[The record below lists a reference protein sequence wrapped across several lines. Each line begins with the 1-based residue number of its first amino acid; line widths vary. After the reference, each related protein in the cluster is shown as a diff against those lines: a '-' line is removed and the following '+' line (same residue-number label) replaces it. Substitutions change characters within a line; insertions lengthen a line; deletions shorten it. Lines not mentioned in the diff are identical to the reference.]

1 MLEIIIGLVV
11 LVIVF
16 LATGV
21 RIVQTSQSVVVE
33 RLGSY
38 NRTLGAGI
46 NLIIPFIDK
55 PRPINRQYFAVDSTG
70 EALRLNRTE
79 SKIDLRET
87 VMDVPPRAMITQDN
101 VTVSV
106 NTAVYY
112 QIIDPQSAVYQVENL
127 VMAIEVLTN
136 TTLRALVGK
145 MELDKLFESREDINT
160 ELQQTLDEAGNKWGV
175 KITRVEVQDIAIPR
189 EVEDAMRKQM
199 VAERT
204 RRAMIAEADGR
215 RQSEILEAQG
225 ERQAAIERAEGEKQA
240 AILRAQGEQNAI
252 NTIMDSGGGKL
263 EPKDV
268 VGYLLGLNYLKTL
281 PDIAK
286 EGDRIFLPV
295 EAAAPMAGLGAL
307 AELAKGMN
315 LKTGGSAGA

>member
-1 MLEIIIGLVV
+1 MLEIVIVLVV
-11 LVIVF
+11 VVVVF

-21 RIVQTSQSVVVE
+21 RIVQTSTAVVVE

-55 PRPINRQYFAVDSTG
+55 PRAISRQYFAADHTG
-70 EALRLNRTE
+70 HAVRVNRTE
-79 SKIDLRET
+79 AKIDLRET

-112 QIIDPQSAVYQVENL
+112 QIIDPMSAVYQVENL

-136 TTLRALVGK
+136 TTLRSLVGK
-145 MELDKLFESREDINT
+145 MELDRLFESREDING

-225 ERQAAIERAEGEKQA
+225 ERQAAI
-240 AILRAQGEQNAI
+240 LRAQGEQNAI
-252 NTIMDSGGGKL
+252 NTIMASGAGQL
-263 EPKDV
+263 HPKDV

-295 EAAAPMAGLGAL
+295 EASAPRAGLGAL
-307 AELAKGMN
+307 AELAQT
-315 LKTGGSAGA
+315 LKARAAG

>member
-1 MLEIIIGLVV
+1 MEIIVV
-11 LVIVF
+11 LVLLVLVF
-16 LATGV
+16 LSTGV
-21 RIVQTSQSVVVE
+21 RIVQTSQAVVIE
-33 RLGSY
+33 RLGSFH
-38 NRTLGAGI
+38 RTLGAGI
-46 NLIIPFIDK
+46 NLIIPFVDK
-55 PRPINRQYFAVDSTG
+55 PRPMNRQYFVVGPDGQAMRV
-70 EALRLNRTE
+70 ARTE
-79 SKIDLRET
+79 AKIDLRET

-112 QIIDPQSAVYQVENL
+112 QIIDPRSAVYQVENL
-127 VMAIEVLTN
+127 VMAIEVLAN

-145 MELDKLFESREDINT
+145 MELDRLFESRDEINT

-204 RRAMIAEADGR
+204 RRAMIAEADGA
-215 RQSEILEAQG
+215 RQSEILQAQG

-240 AILRAQGEQNAI
+240 AILRAQGEQAAI
-252 NTIMDSGGGKL
+252 NTILEAGGGGL
-263 EPKDV
+263 APKDI
-268 VGYLLGLNYLKTL
+268 VGYLLGLNYLKML

-286 EGDRIFLPV
+286 QGDRVFLPF
-295 EAAAPMAGLGAL
+295 EATAPMAGLGAL
-307 AELAKGMN
+307 AELAQQ
-315 LKTGGSAGA
+315 LKTGK

>member
-1 MLEIIIGLVV
+1 MLEIVIALVV
-11 LVIVF
+11 LVLVF

-21 RIVQTSQSVVVE
+21 RVVQTSQAVVIE

-46 NLIIPFIDK
+46 NLIIPFVDK
-55 PRPINRQYFAVDSTG
+55 PRPINRQYFAVDSSG
-70 EALRLNRTE
+70 DAVRLNRTE
-79 SKIDLRET
+79 NKIDLRET

-112 QIIDPQSAVYQVENL
+112 QIIDPQSSVYQVENL

-145 MELDKLFESREDINT
+145 MELDRLFESREDINT

-204 RRAMIAEADGR
+204 RRAMIAEANGR
-215 RQSEILEAQG
+215 RESEILEAQG

-252 NTIMDSGGGKL
+252 NTIMASGSGRL
-263 EPKDV
+263 EPKEV
-268 VGYLLGLNYLKTL
+268 IGYLLGLNYLNTL
-281 PDIAK
+281 PNIAK
-286 EGDRIFLPV
+286 DGDRVFLPM
-295 EAAAPMAGLGAL
+295 EASAPMAGLGAL
-307 AELAKGMN
+307 AELAQQMKVKG
-315 LKTGGSAGA
+315 G

>member
-1 MLEIIIGLVV
+1 MAVLIPLVI

-16 LATGV
+16 LVTAIK
-21 RIVQTSQSVVVE
+21 IVQTSQTVVIE

-38 NRTLGAGI
+38 HRTLNAGI
-46 NLIIPFIDK
+46 NIVIPFIDQA
-55 PRPINRQYFAVDSTG
+55 RPISRQYFAADHAGTIT
-70 EALRLNRTE
+70 RLNRSET
-79 SKIDLRET
+79 KIDLRET

-112 QIIDPQSAVYQVENL
+112 QIIDARSACYEVENL

-175 KITRVEVQDIAIPR
+175 KINRVEVQDIAIPR
-189 EVEDAMRKQM
+189 EVEEAMRKQM
-199 VAERT
+199 VAERS

-240 AILRAQGEQNAI
+240 AILRAEGEKAAI
-252 NTIMDSGGGKL
+252 DTILSAARDTLDAKS
-263 EPKDV
+263 V

-286 EGDRIFLPV
+286 QGDRVFLPI
-295 EAAAPMAGLGAL
+295 EASAPMAGLGAL
-307 AELAKGMN
+307 SELAKG
-315 LKTGGSAGA
+315 LKPQG

>member
-1 MLEIIIGLVV
+1 MEIALVLVV
-11 LVIVF
+11 LVVIY
-16 LATGV
+16 LLTGV
-21 RIVQTSQSVVVE
+21 RIVQTSQAVVVE

-38 NRTLGAGI
+38 HRTLNAGI
-46 NLIIPFIDK
+46 NLIIPFVDK
-55 PRPINRQYFAVDSTG
+55 PRPISRQYFAAGQDGDSI
-70 EALRLNRTE
+70 RLNRHET
-79 SKIDLRET
+79 KIDLRET

-112 QIIDPQSAVYQVENL
+112 QIIDAQSAVYQVENL

-160 ELQQTLDEAGNKWGV
+160 ELQLTLDEAGNKWGV

-199 VAERT
+199 VAERS

-225 ERQAAIERAEGEKQA
+225 ERQAAIERAEGEKRA
-240 AILRAQGEQNAI
+240 AILRSEGEKAAI
-252 NTIMDSGGGKL
+252 DTILSAGGDELDAKA
-263 EPKDV
+263 V
-268 VGYLLGLNYLKTL
+268 IGYLLGLNYLKTL

-286 EGDRIFLPV
+286 QGDRVFLPL
-295 EAAAPMAGLGAL
+295 EATAPMAGLGAL
-307 AELAKGMN
+307 GELARDLK
-315 LKTGGSAGA
+315 LKTGG

>member
-1 MLEIIIGLVV
+1 MEIVIGLVV
-11 LVIVF
+11 LVLVF

-21 RIVQTSQSVVVE
+21 RVVQTSQAVVVE

-38 NRTLGAGI
+38 NRTLSAGI
-46 NLIIPFIDK
+46 NLIIPFVDK
-55 PRPINRQYFAVDSTG
+55 PRPISRQYFAADPSGDVV
-70 EALRLNRTE
+70 RLNRTE
-79 SKIDLRET
+79 SKIDMRET

-112 QIIDPQSAVYQVENL
+112 QIIDPQSVVYQVENL

-136 TTLRALVGK
+136 TTLRALVGR

-160 ELQQTLDEAGNKWGV
+160 ELQQTLDEASNKWGV

-204 RRAMIAEADGR
+204 RRAMIAEANGR
-215 RQSEILEAQG
+215 RESEILEAQG

-240 AILRAQGEQNAI
+240 AILRAEGEQNAI
-252 NTIMDSGGGKL
+252 NTIMSAGNGNLAAK
-263 EPKDV
+263 EV
-268 VGYLLGLNYLKTL
+268 IGYLLGLNYLKTL

-286 EGDRIFLPV
+286 EGDRVFLPM
-295 EAAAPMAGLGAL
+295 EASAQMAGLGAL
-307 AELAKGMN
+307 SDLAQQLKVKG
-315 LKTGGSAGA
+315 G

>member
-1 MLEIIIGLVV
+1 MFEIIIFLVV
-11 LVIVF
+11 LVLVF

-21 RIVQTSQSVVVE
+21 RIVQTSQAVVVE

-38 NRTLGAGI
+38 SRTLGAGI
-46 NLIIPFIDK
+46 NLIIPFVDK
-55 PRPINRQYFAVDSTG
+55 PRPINRQYFAVGAEG
-70 EALRLNRTE
+70 EAVRLNRTE

-160 ELQQTLDEAGNKWGV
+160 ELQLTLDEAGNKWGV

-252 NTIMDSGGGKL
+252 NTIMASGGGQL
-263 EPKDV
+263 QPKDV

-286 EGDRIFLPV
+286 EGDRVFLPF
-295 EAAAPMAGLGAL
+295 ETTAPMAGLGAL
-307 AELAKGMN
+307 AELAKD
-315 LKTGGSAGA
+315 LKGRAGLG

>member
-1 MLEIIIGLVV
+1 MEIIVVLVV
-11 LVIVF
+11 LVIIF
-16 LATGV
+16 LATGI
-21 RIVQTSQSVVVE
+21 RIVQTSQSVVLE

-38 NRTLGAGI
+38 HRTLGPGI

-55 PRPINRQYFAVDSTG
+55 PRPISRQYFAAGATG
-70 EALRLNRTE
+70 DVVRLNRTE
-79 SKIDLRET
+79 TRIDLRET

-145 MELDKLFESREDINT
+145 MELDKLFESREDINN

-225 ERQAAIERAEGEKQA
+225 ERQAAIERAEGDKQA

-252 NTIMDSGGGKL
+252 NTIMTAGREQL
-263 EPKDV
+263 AAKDV
-268 VGYLLGLNYLKTL
+268 IGYLLGLNYLRTL

-286 EGDRIFLPV
+286 DGERVFLPL
-295 EAAAPMAGLGAL
+295 ETTAPMAGLGAL
-307 AELAKGMN
+307 ADLAAQFK
-315 LKTGGSAGA
+315 LKPGG

>member
-1 MLEIIIGLVV
+1 MGIIVTLVV
-11 LVIVF
+11 LVVLY

-21 RIVQTSQSVVVE
+21 RIVQTSQAIVIE

-38 NRTLGAGI
+38 NRTLSAGI
-46 NLIIPFIDK
+46 NLIIPFIEQA
-55 PRPINRQYFAVDSTG
+55 RPMNRQYFVAGPDSQPV
-70 EALRLNRTE
+70 RVNRTE

-112 QIIDPQSAVYQVENL
+112 QIIDPMSAVYQVENL

-145 MELDKLFESREDINT
+145 MELDKLFESREDINS
-160 ELQQTLDEAGNKWGV
+160 ELQSTLDEAGNKWGV

-189 EVEDAMRKQM
+189 EVEEAMRKQM

-204 RRAMIAEADGR
+204 RRAMIAEADGA
-215 RQSEILEAQG
+215 RQSEILQAQG
-225 ERQAAIERAEGEKQA
+225 EREAAIQRAEGEKQA
-240 AILRAQGEQNAI
+240 AILRAEGERNAI
-252 NTIMDSGGGKL
+252 NTIMQAGNGQL
-263 EPKDV
+263 LPKDI
-268 VGYLLGLNYLKTL
+268 VGYLLGLTYLKTL
-281 PDIAK
+281 PDIANK
-286 EGDRIFLPV
+286 GDRVFLPF
-295 EAAAPMAGLGAL
+295 EATAPMAGLGAL
-307 AELAKGMN
+307 AELAQKM
-315 LKTGGSAGA
+315 KAPGS

>member
-1 MLEIIIGLVV
+1 MEIIIGLVV
-11 LVIVF
+11 LVVIF

-21 RIVQTSQSVVVE
+21 RIVQTSQSVVIE

-38 NRTLGAGI
+38 RRTLGAGI

-55 PRPINRQYFAVDSTG
+55 PRPISRQYFAADSAG
-70 EALRLNRTE
+70 QVIRQSRTE
-79 SKIDLRET
+79 TRIDLRET

-225 ERQAAIERAEGEKQA
+225 ERQAAIERAEGDKQA

-252 NTIMDSGGGKL
+252 NTIMAAGGEQL
-263 EPKDV
+263 VPKDV
-268 VGYLLGLNYLKTL
+268 IGYLLGLNYLRTL

-286 EGDRIFLPV
+286 EGDRVFLPL
-295 EAAAPMAGLGAL
+295 EASAPMAGLGAL
-307 AELAKGMN
+307 AELAQQIKA
-315 LKTGGSAGA
+315 KVAG

>member
-1 MLEIIIGLVV
+1 MLEIVIVLVV
-11 LVIVF
+11 VVVLF

-21 RIVQTSQSVVVE
+21 RIVQTSTAVVVE

-55 PRPINRQYFAVDSTG
+55 PRAISRQYFAADHTG
-70 EALRLNRTE
+70 HAVRVNRTE
-79 SKIDLRET
+79 AKIDLRET

-112 QIIDPQSAVYQVENL
+112 QIIDPQAAVYQVENL

-252 NTIMDSGGGKL
+252 NTIMTAGGGQL
-263 EPKDV
+263 QPKDV

-286 EGDRIFLPV
+286 EGDRIFLPM
-295 EAAAPMAGLGAL
+295 EASAPMAGLGAL
-307 AELAKGMN
+307 AELAQT
-315 LKTGGSAGA
+315 LKARSGV

>member
-1 MLEIIIGLVV
+1 MDIVIIALVV
-11 LVIVF
+11 LVIIF
-16 LATGV
+16 LAMAV
-21 RIVQTSQSVVVE
+21 RIVQTSQAIVIE

-38 NRTLGAGI
+38 NRTLNAGI
-46 NLIIPFIDK
+46 SLIIPFVDK
-55 PRPINRQYFAVDSTG
+55 PRAITRQYFDMRGNEAVRIS
-70 EALRLNRTE
+70 RTE
-79 SKIDLRET
+79 ARIDLRET

-112 QIIDPQSAVYQVENL
+112 QIIDPMSAVYQVENL

-145 MELDKLFESREDINT
+145 MELDRLFESREDINS

-175 KITRVEVQDIAIPR
+175 KVTRVEVQDISIPR
-189 EVEDAMRKQM
+189 EVEEAMRKQM

-225 ERQAAIERAEGEKQA
+225 ERQAAIERAEGEKRA
-240 AILRAQGEQNAI
+240 AVLRAEGEREAI
-252 NTIMDSGGGKL
+252 DTVMSAAGDRGLDAKA
-263 EPKDV
+263 V
-268 VGYLLGLNYLKTL
+268 VGYLLGLTYIKTL
-281 PDIAK
+281 PEIAK
-286 EGDRIFLPV
+286 DGERVFLPM
-295 EAAAPMAGLGAL
+295 EASAPMAGLGAL
-307 AELAKGMN
+307 AELAQDLKGK
-315 LKTGGSAGA
+315 LGVPG